1 MCRNLTCGPCEAMV
15 QPPKGVDIHRFQ
27 NHCSSTSE
35 CRHNG
40 NYISFLFYNCIYFLF
55 PSLFVCLSIYLCVG
69 VCVYEMSVTTLVQ
82 RSKHNLKDLF
92 SPSDVISEIELQPS
106 GLPFT
111 TEPPCRHDNQI
122 STEVYSQHS
131 KHICISWLVGNKW
144 VKEPFCLGKRKH
156 PKPSEYA
163 GK

>member
-69 VCVYEMSVTTLVQ
+69 VCVCM
-82 RSKHNLKDLF
+82 
-92 SPSDVISEIELQPS
+92 
-106 GLPFT
+106 
-111 TEPPCRHDNQI
+111 
-122 STEVYSQHS
+122 
-131 KHICISWLVGNKW
+131 KW
-144 VKEPFCLGKRKH
+144 VSPHLCRGQSTTWRIYSLHLMWFQRLNSNRQACLL
-156 PKPSEYA
+156 PLSLPA
-163 GK
+163 GMTIRFQQKFTVNIPNISVFRGWLGTSG